1 MTPTPE
7 DVEAGWKVGGIMA
20 AILTGLGFARWG
32 HKNHEA
38 KLKEH
43 TAKFDEQAKRIEK
56 IENDKRSAAEC
67 ERLRVHCPVSI
78 TIGIQS
84 ALLEEIK
91 DGQEKLAE
99 RIEEEFRTHNALHL
113 EIAKELGKQSKGM

>member
-7 DVEAGWKVGGIMA
+7 DVETSWKLGGVVA
-20 AILTGLGFARWG
+20 AVLTGIGCARWG

-43 TAKFDEQAKRIEK
+43 ASKFDEQARRIEK
-56 IENDKRSAAEC
+56 IENEKRSAAEC
-67 ERLRVHCPVSI
+67 ERLRVSCPISI

-84 ALLEEIK
+84 ALLAEIK
-91 DGQEKLAE
+91 DGQEKLAK
-99 RIEEEFRTHNALHL
+99 RIEEEFRAHNALHL
-113 EIAKELGKQSKGM
+113 EIAKEMGKQSKGP